1 MVLRDELAHN
11 FFAESLS
18 TKPENGLQWNSS
30 NSQEVQRA
38 LLLAMEGKYSKNLQ
52 TSLRTTG
59 LGLDHHWIARGRFNI
74 LVSLSSDLY
83 LACMQVPNITRL
95 FQDDVR
101 SKHLVNGF
109 DDQKHDNASLS
120 KLTKLSHLGNTRF
133 MSTNLVE
140 QEIYS
145 VSCSETIQQETRFS

>member
-74 LVSLSSDLY
+74 LV
-83 LACMQVPNITRL
+83 PNITRL

>member
-74 LVSLSSDLY
+74 LVINVIKYDDLSFYLGCSLKQSGYAILQY
-83 LACMQVPNITRL
+83 
-95 FQDDVR
+95 VR
-101 SKHLVNGF
+101 G
-109 DDQKHDNASLS
+109 
-120 KLTKLSHLGNTRF
+120 
-133 MSTNLVE
+133 
-140 QEIYS
+140 EIY
-145 VSCSETIQQETRFS
+145 INDIMLH